1 MSISI
6 VIADDHPV
14 VRRGLVQFFADEDG
28 LRVVAECSDGEAALQ
43 AVREFKPDIL
53 LLDLR
58 MPRLDGIAVLQRLQG
73 MPQAPRAIILAGD
86 ISDPDM
92 IEVMRLGA
100 KGIVLKEL
108 APSLLVQCIRKVAAG
123 GTWFERESAGRIM
136 EKLIQD
142 KSRDGGR
149 ELLTPRERDIV
160 RMVASGLSNREL
172 SERLFITEG
181 TVKSHLHTIYEKL
194 GLKSRL
200 QLAAHAR
207 EHGLV

>member
-1 MSISI
+1 MPITI
-6 VIADDHPV
+6 AIADDHPV
-14 VRRGLVQFFADEDG
+14 VRRGLVQFFAEEED
-28 LRVVAECSDGEAALQ
+28 LSVVAECSDGGAALE
-43 AVREFKPDIL
+43 AVREHRPDIL
-53 LLDLR
+53 ILDLR
-58 MPRLDGIAVLQRLQG
+58 MPRGDGISVLQRLQS
-73 MPQAPRAIILAGD
+73 MPNAPRVIVLAGD
-86 ISDPDM
+86 ISDADVV
-92 IEVMRLGA
+92 EVMRLGA

-108 APSLLVQCIRKVAAG
+108 APTLLVQCIRKVAAG
-123 GTWFERESAGRIM
+123 GLWFERESAGRVM

-142 KSRDGGR
+142 KSRDGSR
-149 ELLTPRERDIV
+149 DLLTPRERDIV

-181 TVKSHLHTIYEKL
+181 TVKSHLHAIYEKL